1 MAPTAGVMVPHAPIV
16 RQRAAGAGDGERG
29 DEIAAGERAARNR
42 QNGRLIKAG
51 LVAEPR
57 PTN

>member
-1 MAPTAGVMVPHAPIV
+1 VMVPHAPIV

-42 QNGRLIKAG
+42 QNGRLVKAG